1 MKLWCFT
8 FFTALTSHPPP
19 QNNPK
24 NFGKKT
30 QCLKTKNPRPNNRS
44 PPGDDPSSL
53 PPNGTGGRWSSGS
66 AVLLCGAS
74 VLWFQFSY
82 GNHHCASHRNM
93 YHMGWGS
100 SGGFFFVWKKTLFV
114 SCCGIGFFFGCFWYL
129 FFIYHIIMYVC
140 IIYHIII
147 YQIIYHISK
156 VNYHISSIMHHISLD
171 MIVVFREFPEPYK
184 LYL

>member
-114 SCCGIGFFFGCFWYL
+114 SCCGIGFFLGVFD
-129 FFIYHIIMYVC
+129 IYFSYIISSCMYVSYIISSYIKSYITYQKSIITYHLSC
-140 IIYHIII
+140 IIYH
-147 YQIIYHISK
+147 
-156 VNYHISSIMHHISLD
+156 
-171 MIVVFREFPEPYK
+171 
-184 LYL
+184 